1 MTSGIKRQGA
11 NLRMSDAVIHGG
23 VAYLRGFVPV
33 DAKGLSVADQTR
45 DVLVQIERVLDQIGS
60 GKDRLLLA
68 SIWLSDISRI
78 DEMNAV
84 WDGWVDAAAL
94 PVRACVEARL
104 ARPGFDVEISMIA
117 AA

>member
-1 MTSGIKRQGA
+1 MTSEIKRLGA
-11 NLRMSDAVIHGG
+11 NPRMSEAVVHGAT
-23 VAYLRGFVPV
+23 AYLRGFVPV
-33 DAKGLSVADQTR
+33 QAKGLSVAEQTR
-45 DVLVQIERVLDQIGS
+45 DVLGQIDRVLAEIGS
-60 GKDRLLLA
+60 GKDRLLQA

-84 WDGWVDAAAL
+84 WDGWVDPAAL

-104 ARPGFDVEISMIA
+104 ARPGFDVEISVIA